1 MKKNILI
8 IATAIAVLVGCASAN
23 KEQFGTAAGAVGG
36 AAIGA
41 RLGGKTGMLIGALL
55 GGLIGNRIGAHLDE
69 EDKKRLLELEKNAL
83 ETGVGG
89 SFVTNKTKAKVTVAA
104 SPPKMESRQEFVL
117 SSTLIPQPL
126 VLADPVTVNAF
137 VDTPVYNSLN
147 ERDKPKLVIQRGVPI
162 RIAANVV
169 DKDWAVVGEGNVG
182 IGYVPRRYLESTII
196 AEARKRGNAQ
206 RRIGEVQLPT
216 KAPVTLVKQKPQNES
231 TGSESRG
238 ASPAAPVVDKAQYE
252 RELASLSTASTSTPP
267 GQSAKESTKAPS
279 SNAPVQ
285 VVQVSTQCKVVS
297 RKVEP
302 NGGGAPIVEDIKYC
316 KEPPKGWQTQT
327 T

>member
-1 MKKNILI
+1 VKKNLVI
-8 IATAIAVLVGCASAN
+8 IATAVAVMVGCASAN
-23 KEQFGTAAGAVGG
+23 KEQFGTAVGVAGG

-41 RLGGKTGMLIGALL
+41 RLGGKTGMFIGALL
-55 GGLIGNRIGAHLDE
+55 GGLIAHLDE

-83 ETGVGG
+83 ETGAGG

-104 SPPKMESRQEFVL
+104 SPPQMESRQDFAL
-117 SSTLIPQPL
+117 SSTLVPQPL
-126 VLADPVTVNAF
+126 VLADPVTLNAY

-182 IGYVPRRYLESTII
+182 IGYVPRRYLDSTII
-196 AEARKRGNAQ
+196 AAVKKKGDAQ
-206 RRIGEVQLPT
+206 RKTGEVQSPT
-216 KAPVTLVKQKPQNES
+216 KVAVAQVKQKPQKES
-231 TGSESRG
+231 AVSESRE
-238 ASPAAPVVDKAQYE
+238 ASPAAPVMDRAQYE
-252 RELASLSTASTSTPP
+252 RELASLSAASTFPSSGP
-267 GQSAKESTKAPS
+267 SAKESTKAPS